1 MGNSNHD
8 ERGRFASGSN
18 SGAATGDHLATQPAN
33 PALRNVSG
41 RAVPRSKPV
50 TRHGDAQSVGTD
62 KPAKVAPPWGTG
74 RPAPGQAARD
84 AVIRGKGID
93 SRAYPIRTGA
103 GMGLDTTLQGGARTN
118 KLNPRTH
125 DTPATRAYLANLHKR
140 G

>member
-1 MGNSNHD
+1 MGNQNHD

-18 SGAATGDHLATQPAN
+18 SGAATGDHAAVSPRGDV
-33 PALRNVSG
+33 RNVSG

-50 TRHGDAQSVGTD
+50 TRHAGAQSVGTD

-93 SRAYPIRTGA
+93 SRRYPVRTDA

-125 DTPATRAYLANLHKR
+125 DTPATRAYLASIKR
-140 G
+140 H

>member
-1 MGNSNHD
+1 VGNSNHD
-8 ERGRFASGSN
+8 SLGRFSSGSA
-18 SGAATGDHLATQPAN
+18 GAAATGDHLATQPAN

-41 RAVPRSKPV
+41 RTVPRSKPV
-50 TRHGDAQSVGTD
+50 TRHAVQSVGTD

-125 DTPATRAYLANLHKR
+125 DTPATRAYLASIKR
-140 G
+140 H